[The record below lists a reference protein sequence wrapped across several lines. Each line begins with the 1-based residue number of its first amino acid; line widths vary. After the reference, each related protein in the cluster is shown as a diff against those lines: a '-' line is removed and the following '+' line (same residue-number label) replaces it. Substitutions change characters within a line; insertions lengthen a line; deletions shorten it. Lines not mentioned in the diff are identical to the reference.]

1 MRYGHLPPK
10 IKTLYLIHRVF
21 HEVSTVRMWAINYE
35 VTLIIDM
42 NEPTIPSRYSNVS
55 DYCKKQTIKMK
66 IAIIIGASSGMGKE
80 LARLLVND
88 GFKVGI
94 TGRRTELLE
103 SLKSENPDSYFIKT
117 FDVKDT
123 KVVEEKLEELISEL
137 GGLDLLVLSSGA
149 GEINDKLDFEI
160 DIRTIETNVI
170 GWTFISDW
178 AFKYFEKQKHGH
190 LIAISS
196 IGGLRGNR
204 QSTSYNA
211 TKAYQMNYLE
221 GLRQKATKLKEQIYI
236 TDIRPGLVNTNMAK
250 GEGLFWVMPVEK
262 TVRQIYDA
270 IKKKKK
276 IAYVTKR
283 WRLIAEITK
292 WMPRQL
298 YDRM

>member
-1 MRYGHLPPK
+1 
-10 IKTLYLIHRVF
+10 
-21 HEVSTVRMWAINYE
+21 
-35 VTLIIDM
+35 
-42 NEPTIPSRYSNVS
+42 
-55 DYCKKQTIKMK
+55 MK
-66 IAIIIGASSGMGKE
+66 NAIIIGATSGIGRE
-80 LARLLVND
+80 LARLLVDD

-123 KVVEEKLEELISEL
+123 KTAEEKLEELSSEL
-137 GGLDLLVLSSGA
+137 GGLDLVILSSGT
-149 GEINDKLDFEI
+149 GEINENLNFGIEF
-160 DIRTIETNVI
+160 RTIETNVI
-170 GWTFISDW
+170 GWTFIADW

-190 LIAISS
+190 LAAISS

-211 TKAYQMNYLE
+211 TKAYQINYLE
-221 GLRQKATKLKEQIYI
+221 GLRQKATKLKEQIFV
-236 TDIRPGLVNTNMAK
+236 TDIRPGLVNTEMAK

-262 TVRQIYDA
+262 TARQIYMA

-283 WRLIAEITK
+283 WKLIASIIK
-292 WMPRQL
+292 RIPVQL